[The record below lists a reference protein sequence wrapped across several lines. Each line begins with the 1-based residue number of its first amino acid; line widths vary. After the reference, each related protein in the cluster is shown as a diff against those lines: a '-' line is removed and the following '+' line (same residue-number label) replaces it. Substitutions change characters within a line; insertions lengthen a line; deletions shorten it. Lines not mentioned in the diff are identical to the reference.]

1 MPLELRNPHSV
12 LAAIKARAHDVL
24 EIRVRGKRPQDA
36 WEEVCD
42 VAVSLNIPVRTGV
55 VKDPGARRSPK
66 NAGRNSGRGQ
76 QTERS
81 GAAEAT
87 VREPAPSSLASI
99 LGTDNNSG
107 LWLALD
113 CVQDPQNVGAIFR
126 SASFFGIRGIVM
138 TKDRSAPMNGTVC
151 DVAAGGVEDVPFVV
165 ETNLVR
171 SLEKARDAGLWILGA
186 SEHAEQDAYSV
197 GSDRAWML
205 IVGNEQKGMRRL
217 TKENCDVVCRLP
229 PVGAVTSLNV
239 SVAAGALMAVLG
251 RPSS

>member
-1 MPLELRNPHSV
+1 MPLDLRNPHSV
-12 LAAIKARAHDVL
+12 LAAIHARAHDVL
-24 EIRVRGKRPQDA
+24 EIRVRGNRPQDA

-42 VAVSLNIPVRTGV
+42 IAVSLNIPVRTNV
-55 VKDPGARRSPK
+55 SKDSGARRSPRK
-66 NAGRNSGRGQ
+66 NPGRGPQQ

-87 VREPAPSSLASI
+87 VREPAPWSLDAI
-99 LGTDNNSG
+99 LKSGETNSG

-126 SASFFGIRGIVM
+126 SASFFGVRGIVM

-151 DVAAGGVEDVPFVV
+151 DVAAGGVEDVPFVI
-165 ETNLVR
+165 ETNLAR

-186 SEHAEQDAYSV
+186 SEHAEQSV
-197 GSDRAWML
+197 YEVEADRGWML
-205 IVGNEQKGMRRL
+205 VVGNEQKGMRRL
-217 TKENCDVVCRLP
+217 TKENCDVVCRFP

-239 SVAAGALMAVLG
+239 SVAAGSLMAILG
-251 RPSS
+251 RPR